1 MSGMTAHLDD
11 TASRSAAHP
20 ELDETERPG
29 FQITN
34 LAEANAVLDEHPLAL
49 LIGMQLDQQYPIE
62 HAFRGGWKILT
73 RFGSLDA
80 AAIAAAD
87 PDEFAAL
94 CRTPPAIHRYP
105 AAKAARVQ
113 ELAQV
118 VVTSYGGDASR
129 IWTRAKTGAE
139 LHKRLK
145 ELPGFGDQT
154 ARIMVAL
161 LGKQLGVQPR
171 GWKAAAGDYALK
183 GYRSVADVTG
193 PEALVKVR
201 DYKKQKKAAARQE

>member
-1 MSGMTAHLDD
+1 M
-11 TASRSAAHP
+11 
-20 ELDETERPG
+20 G

-34 LAEANAVLDEHPLAL
+34 DPAADAVLDEHPLAVV
-49 LIGMQLDQQYPIE
+49 IGMQLDQQYPIE
-62 HAFRGGWKILT
+62 HAFRGGWKILS
-73 RFGSLDA
+73 RFGSLDP

-87 PDEFAAL
+87 PEKFTEL

-113 ELAQV
+113 ELARLV
-118 VVTSYGGDASR
+118 ESKYGGDVTR
-129 IWTRAKTGAE
+129 LWTEAKTGAE
-139 LHKRLK
+139 LHKRLT

-161 LGKQLGVQPR
+161 LAKQLGVRPT
-171 GWKAAAGDYALK
+171 GWKAVVGDYALK

-193 PEALVKVR
+193 PDSLVKVR
-201 DYKKQKKAAARQE
+201 EFKQAEKAAAKQRDGRNAL